1 MQAVHTLLRRRGVE
15 AGSGR
20 VGASDGELG
29 DRVAFEQRRREH
41 GRSFRLHLTEQVA
54 GVVETEVRR
63 TALATSLTV
72 GRQQVAVS
80 RRQPRDNRSARS
92 AGEVLTGRRCKRA
105 TAGGGSSTTEHA
117 HGA

>member
-1 MQAVHTLLRRRGVE
+1 MQAVHTLLRRPGVE
-15 AGSGR
+15 AGGGR

-72 GRQQVAVS
+72 GRQQVAVA
-80 RRQPRDNRSARS
+80 RRQLRDNRSARS
-92 AGEVLTGRRCKRA
+92 AGEVPTGRRCKRA
-105 TAGGGSSTTEHA
+105 TPGGGTTEHA